1 MKPYESNSV
10 ERWSLD
16 HYTERQIILYSK
28 EKRERERRDLKLPVN
43 STGIKTGIETV
54 TSVD

>member
-28 EKRERERRDLKLPVN
+28 EKRERE
-43 STGIKTGIETV
+43 TGPEV
-54 TSVD
+54 ACQLDWDQNRH